1 MVSKV
6 MEETPISANIDIDIK
21 ISLIA
26 MATTP
31 MAPLQLMKRM
41 VLLNCLHQ
49 HQPLHPLL
57 LNSHYITYFDRLTN
71 RKVFRCKK
79 QGAKNCDFLWPG
91 FMITWSMV
99 DNTNSIYGWVH
110 FFICFVV
117 KTLDMHIYASG
128 PTFCNACFCAV
139 IRYLKLKFY
148 WTGAIEK
155 L

>member
-1 MVSKV
+1 
-6 MEETPISANIDIDIK
+6 
-21 ISLIA
+21 

-91 FMITWSMV
+91 FLDLEIHDNMIHGGQHKFNLWM
-99 DNTNSIYGWVH
+99 GP
-110 FFICFVV
+110 FFHLFCGKDPRYAYIC
-117 KTLDMHIYASG
+117 ASG
-128 PTFCNACFCAV
+128 PTFFNACLCAV
-139 IRYLKLKFY
+139 IRYLKLKFN
-148 WTGAIEK
+148 WTGAIEAK
-155 L
+155 EGENWITRPSPQYGIS